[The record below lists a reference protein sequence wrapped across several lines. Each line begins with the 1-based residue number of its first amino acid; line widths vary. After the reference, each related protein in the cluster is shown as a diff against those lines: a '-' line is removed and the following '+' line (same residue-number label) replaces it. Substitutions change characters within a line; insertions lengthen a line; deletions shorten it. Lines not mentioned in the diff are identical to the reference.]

1 MNNYFGTD
9 GIRFIYQEKTQE
21 LIYKL
26 SKALSLFYKDK
37 KIIIG
42 HDTRFSSRDILL
54 ILTSQLENVIYVG
67 NISTPGI
74 CYLSKKHKSI
84 GIMITASHNPYIYNG
99 IKIFE
104 KGYKLKNKKQ
114 IKLSSL
120 IEQIPFKEFKVKQ
133 LPLNR
138 NIFNEYILFLKKYLV
153 KSNFSYAF
161 DLANG
166 ATSSYFEE
174 LSKLINVNNKIYFS
188 SPDGKNINNGCGAIS
203 PTSLQNILKKE
214 DIQYGFCFDGDADRL
229 ILVSKE
235 KIYSG
240 DELLY
245 IFAKY
250 QKVKKV
256 VITKITN
263 RGLIESLK
271 KINIKTKEVDVGD
284 QNILLY
290 LKKHHLTLGGESSG
304 HLIDYNLLPT
314 GDAVLNALM
323 LIQLLNTYSL
333 STLLEGYIP
342 YQEELISLSLNHQE
356 TINNS
361 LINNLIIE
369 LKNKFNIYINIRKSG
384 TENKIRIYL
393 CHQQKNI
400 LSYCKKKIITYL
412 KLIDN
417 EIEFN
422 SLEVEIDQNST
433 FGKNICLIGNT
444 IIHNSFIGD
453 NNIINNSSIEDSSI
467 GNNNIIGPY
476 SRIRNNTKIHNNIR
490 IGNFVEIKKSE
501 INDETKIAH
510 LTYIGDCKCGK
521 NVNFGCGTVICNYD
535 GKHKYLTEIGN
546 KVFIGCNT
554 NLIAPIK
561 IENNCFIAAGSTL
574 TTSLKEN
581 CFAIARAK
589 QINKNG
595 EAKKYPYFQEE

>member
-104 KGYKLKNKKQ
+104 KGFKLKNKKQ

-133 LPLNR
+133 LSLNK
-138 NIFNEYILFLKKYLV
+138 NIFNEYILFLKEYLV
-153 KSNFSYAF
+153 KSNSSYAF

-174 LSKLINVNNKIYFS
+174 LSKLINANNKIYFS
-188 SPDGKNINNGCGAIS
+188 SPDGRNINNGCGAIS
-203 PTSLQNILKKE
+203 PTSLQNFLKKE

-323 LIQLLNTYSL
+323 LIQLLNKYSL

-342 YQEELISLSLNHQE
+342 YQEELISLSLNQQE

-433 FGKNICLIGNT
+433 FGKNVCLIGNT

-561 IENNCFIAAGSTL
+561 IESNCFIAAGSTL

-595 EAKKYPYFQEE
+595 EAKKYPYFQED

>member
-1 MNNYFGTD
+1 M
-9 GIRFIYQEKTQE
+9 
-21 LIYKL
+21 
-26 SKALSLFYKDK
+26 
-37 KIIIG
+37 
-42 HDTRFSSRDILL
+42 
-54 ILTSQLENVIYVG
+54 
-67 NISTPGI
+67 
-74 CYLSKKHKSI
+74 
-84 GIMITASHNPYIYNG
+84 
-99 IKIFE
+99 
-104 KGYKLKNKKQ
+104 
-114 IKLSSL
+114 
-120 IEQIPFKEFKVKQ
+120 
-133 LPLNR
+133 
-138 NIFNEYILFLKKYLV
+138 
-153 KSNFSYAF
+153 
-161 DLANG
+161 
-166 ATSSYFEE
+166 
-174 LSKLINVNNKIYFS
+174 
-188 SPDGKNINNGCGAIS
+188 
-203 PTSLQNILKKE
+203 
-214 DIQYGFCFDGDADRL
+214 
-229 ILVSKE
+229 SKE

-250 QKVKKV
+250 QKIKKV

-323 LIQLLNTYSL
+323 LIQLLNKYSL

-369 LKNKFNIYINIRKSG
+369 LKNKFKIYINIRKSG

-433 FGKNICLIGNT
+433 FGKNVCLIGNT

-453 NNIINNSSIEDSSI
+453 HNIINNSSIEDSSI

-476 SRIRNNTKIHNNIR
+476 SRIRNNTKIHNHIR

-501 INDETKIAH
+501 IDDETKIAH

-561 IENNCFIAAGSTL
+561 IESNCFIAAGSTL

-595 EAKKYPYFQEE
+595 EAKKYPYFQED

>member
-104 KGYKLKNKKQ
+104 KGFKLKNKKQ

-133 LPLNR
+133 LSLNK
-138 NIFNEYILFLKKYLV
+138 NIFNEYILFLKEYLV
-153 KSNFSYAF
+153 KSNSSYAF

-203 PTSLQNILKKE
+203 PTSLQNFLKKE

-250 QKVKKV
+250 QKIKKV

-271 KINIKTKEVDVGD
+271 KINIKTIEVDVGD

-323 LIQLLNTYSL
+323 LIQLLNKYSL

-342 YQEELISLSLNHQE
+342 YQEELISLSLNQQE

-433 FGKNICLIGNT
+433 FGKNVCLIGNT

-501 INDETKIAH
+501 IDDETKIAH

-561 IENNCFIAAGSTL
+561 IESNCFIAAGSTL

-595 EAKKYPYFQEE
+595 EAKKYPYFQED

>member
-120 IEQIPFKEFKVKQ
+120 IEQIHFKEFKVKQ
-133 LPLNR
+133 LSLNK

-153 KSNFSYAF
+153 KSNSSYAF

-174 LSKLINVNNKIYFS
+174 LSKLINANNKIYFS
-188 SPDGKNINNGCGAIS
+188 SPDGRNINNGCGAIS
-203 PTSLQNILKKE
+203 PTSLQNFLKKE

-284 QNILLY
+284 HNILLY

-323 LIQLLNTYSL
+323 LIQLLNKYSL

-342 YQEELISLSLNHQE
+342 YQEELISLSLNQQE

-369 LKNKFNIYINIRKSG
+369 LKTKFNIYINIRKSG

-433 FGKNICLIGNT
+433 FGKNVCLIGNT

-453 NNIINNSSIEDSSI
+453 HNIINNSSIEDSSI

-476 SRIRNNTKIHNNIR
+476 SRIRNNTKIHNHIR

-501 INDETKIAH
+501 IDDETKIAH

-561 IENNCFIAAGSTL
+561 IESNCFIAAGSTL

-595 EAKKYPYFQEE
+595 EAKKYPYFQED

>member
-133 LPLNR
+133 LSLNK
-138 NIFNEYILFLKKYLV
+138 NIFNEYILFLKEYLV

-203 PTSLQNILKKE
+203 PTSLQNFLKKE

-250 QKVKKV
+250 QKIKKV

-323 LIQLLNTYSL
+323 LIQLLNKYSL

-342 YQEELISLSLNHQE
+342 YQEELISLSLNQQE

-369 LKNKFNIYINIRKSG
+369 LKTKFNIYINIRKSG

-433 FGKNICLIGNT
+433 FGKNVCLIGNT

-501 INDETKIAH
+501 IDDETKIAH

-561 IENNCFIAAGSTL
+561 IESNCFIAAGSTL

-595 EAKKYPYFQEE
+595 EAKKYPYFQED